1 VISLDA
7 NVLVYAIDV
16 DAGLRHTVA
25 NDVMDKATAAN
36 TALTEQAIFEFFHAA
51 TRKGKMP
58 FEDAATIAKNLARN
72 FRMLQ
77 SHTKI
82 VESALDLRARYS
94 LNIWDARLLA
104 VCDAYGCDHLLSE
117 DLQDGALYGGVTVVN
132 PFNPA
137 NAGLIGQ
144 LLS

>member
-1 VISLDA
+1 LDA
-7 NVLVYAIDV
+7 NVLVYAVDV
-16 DAGLRHTVA
+16 DAGSRHTIA
-25 NDVMDKATAAN
+25 NDVMNRARAAN

-58 FEDAATIAKNLARN
+58 LDDAAAIAKDLARN

-77 SHTKI
+77 AHTKI
-82 VESALDLRARYS
+82 VESALDLRSRYS

-104 VCDAYGCDHLLSE
+104 ICDAHGCDHLLSE
-117 DLQDGALYGGVTVVN
+117 DLQDGAQYNGVTVVN
-132 PFNPA
+132 PFNA
-137 NAGLIGQ
+137 SNAGLIGQ

>member
-1 VISLDA
+1 M
-7 NVLVYAIDV
+7 LVYAVDV
-16 DAGLRHTVA
+16 DAGLRHTIA
-25 NDVMDKATAAN
+25 NDVMDRASPAN

-58 FEDAATIAKNLARN
+58 LEDAATIAKNLARN

-82 VESALDLRARYS
+82 VESALDLRSRYS

-104 VCDAYGCDHLLSE
+104 VCDAHGCDYLLSE
-117 DLQDGALYGGVTVVN
+117 DLQDGAQYSGVTVVN

-137 NAGLIGQ
+137 NANLIGQ